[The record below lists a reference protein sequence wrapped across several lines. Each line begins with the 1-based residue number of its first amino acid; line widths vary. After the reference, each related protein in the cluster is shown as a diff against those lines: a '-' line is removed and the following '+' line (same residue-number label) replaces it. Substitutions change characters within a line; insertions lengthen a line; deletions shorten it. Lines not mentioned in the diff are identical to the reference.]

1 MTTRVRYL
9 NTKFA
14 NDPTNPFQLITCRV
28 GQSMEFWNF
37 SAKNPGFLWR
47 HQMTSYLFELSKDW
61 NVSSCGQIQSCK
73 FWCRSKKWFQIFKR
87 LFTDVFQKNAALA
100 TPAFLLKTRT
110 QMVKGTNMKKL
121 LLLIHLT
128 PGTPS
133 NHKKLCSIKFKNE
146 ERLFHENFF
155 KFCLKDC
162 ILRSHH
168 FSAEGTFKHFNFPF
182 LDLNWNIF
190 FTILLLPA
198 KSRVMWP

>member
-1 MTTRVRYL
+1 
-9 NTKFA
+9 
-14 NDPTNPFQLITCRV
+14 
-28 GQSMEFWNF
+28 
-37 SAKNPGFLWR
+37 
-47 HQMTSYLFELSKDW
+47 MTSYLFELSKDW

-73 FWCRSKKWFQIFKR
+73 FWCRCKKWFQIFKR

-121 LLLIHLT
+121 LLLIYLT
-128 PGTPS
+128 PETLS

-146 ERLFHENFF
+146 ERLFRENFF

-168 FSAEGTFKHFNFPF
+168 FSAEGTFKHFFGFKLEHFF
-182 LDLNWNIF
+182 LNIAL
-190 FTILLLPA
+190 TCKKPCNVTVKCTYLKSVLLFQ
-198 KSRVMWP
+198 V